1 MFNIPNELNGLQLRQ
16 ELRAAGV
23 KITDNKEAVKVSE
36 NLLIL
41 EIDAKDYDTAL
52 SVVTNHVGIEQN
64 FVNPEK
70 TAAQAKLAALGLTTD
85 DLKALGL

>member
-1 MFNIPNELNGLQLRQ
+1 MFEIPNKLNGLQLRQ

-41 EIDAKDYDTAL
+41 EIDAKDHSQAL
-52 SVVTNHVGIEQN
+52 AVVTNHVGIEQN

-70 TAAQAKLAALGLTTD
+70 TALLERLGITETEAKLLLS
-85 DLKALGL
+85 